1 MHIIVI
7 LITIILMLLCR
18 HAYGLIEP
26 LVSKTYSIAP
36 SIKQQQQQQK
46 LRQQRLKQQRLKKQR
61 LKKLRQLKK
70 LQQKKQL
77 SSMPEFKGR
86 AHIVESSYGG
96 ANYF

>member
-1 MHIIVI
+1 
-7 LITIILMLLCR
+7 MLLCR

-46 LRQQRLKQQRLKKQR
+46 LRQQRLKKLRQQRLKQQR